1 MKADDKQR
9 TILQNASLHLYCTN
23 LANAL
28 NDAGLDM
35 KKTLKPEIEIP
46 WTCQSVKDHLYKP
59 ILKSLTGKDST
70 IDMDTKDPSM
80 VYEIL
85 TRFMGEKH
93 GITVEWP
100 DKESQRYEAMGIKRA
115 N

>member
-1 MKADDKQR
+1 MTDEKQR
-9 TILQNASLHLYCTN
+9 TPPQNKSLHLYCTL

-35 KKTLKPEIEIP
+35 KKTLKPEIDIP
-46 WTCQSVKDHLYKP
+46 WTCETVKNHLYKP

-70 IDMDTKDPSM
+70 IDMNTKDPSM

-85 TRFMGEKH
+85 NRFMGEKH
-93 GITVEWP
+93 GIVVQWP
-100 DKESQRYEAMGIKRA
+100 DRESQRYEAMGIRR
-115 N
+115 

>member
-1 MKADDKQR
+1 MKDDKQR
-9 TILQNASLHLYCTN
+9 TGLQNKSLHLYCTN

-70 IDMDTKDPSM
+70 IDMDTKDPSI

-85 TRFMGEKH
+85 NRFMGEKH
-93 GITVEWP
+93 GITVQWP
-100 DKESQRYEAMGIKRA
+100 DKESQSYEAMGINKR
-115 N
+115 

>member
-1 MKADDKQR
+1 MKDDKAQR
-9 TILQNASLHLYCTN
+9 TPLQNKSLHLYCTN

-59 ILKSLTGKDST
+59 ILKSLTSKDST
-70 IDMDTKDPSM
+70 IDMDTKDPSI

-85 TRFMGEKH
+85 NRFMGEKH

-100 DKESQRYEAMGIKRA
+100 DKESQRYEAMGITRT

>member
-1 MKADDKQR
+1 MNDEEQQR
-9 TILQNASLHLYCTN
+9 TPPQNRSLHLYCTL

-35 KKTLKPEIEIP
+35 KKTLKPEIDIP
-46 WTCQSVKDHLYKP
+46 WTCENVKNHLYKP
-59 ILKSLTGKDST
+59 ILKSLTGKGST

-85 TRFMGEKH
+85 NRFMGEKH
-93 GITVEWP
+93 GVTVEWP
-100 DKESQRYEAMGIKRA
+100 NRNSQDHESQGIRRK
-115 N
+115 

>member
-1 MKADDKQR
+1 MITDDKQR
-9 TILQNASLHLYCTN
+9 TRLQNKSLHLYCTN

-85 TRFMGEKH
+85 NRFMGEKH
-93 GITVEWP
+93 GIVVGWP
-100 DKESQRYEAMGIKRA
+100 DKESQHYEAMRIRR
-115 N
+115 